1 MLKRFVIIGVGII
14 SLMFTSGSYLVLAEL
29 PKENYSP
36 TQPQN
41 LDVSQ
46 LARLTT
52 VRIFTP
58 NASGSGVI
66 IRQEGRIYT
75 ILTNWHVVA
84 VQPQKILTPDGQKY
98 HLSSVK
104 QLGNNDLAI
113 ASFESDTFYQVVTLK
128 RDAIT
133 VGETVFAAGFP
144 MYQKQRETQELTT
157 TFEQGLQ
164 VFRFTQ
170 GVVSVLPPKSLP
182 QGYRLGYTNDI
193 EVGMSGGPI
202 FNQQGQLIGVNGRV
216 KNRDPDFGVYGFE
229 DGTEPSGVLLEK
241 MINASW
247 GIPISTYLSYVGKE
261 KNGF

>member
-1 MLKRFVIIGVGII
+1 MPKLLVIIGVGII

-29 PKENYSP
+29 PKENYSL
-36 TQPQN
+36 TQRQN
-41 LDVSQ
+41 LPVAQ

-66 IRQEGRIYT
+66 IKQEGRTYT

-84 VQPQKILTPDGQKY
+84 VQPQKIIAPDGQKY
-98 HLSSVK
+98 RLSGVK

-113 ASFESDTFYQVVTLK
+113 ASFESDTSYQVVTIK
-128 RDAIT
+128 RDAIA

-144 MYQKQRETQELTT
+144 MYQKQGQKQELTT
-157 TFEQGLQ
+157 TFDQGLQ
-164 VFRFTQ
+164 VFRLTQ
-170 GVVSVLPPKSLP
+170 GVVSVLPPKPLP

-202 FNQQGQLIGVNGRV
+202 LNQQGQLIGVNGRV

-229 DGTEPSGVLLEK
+229 DGTEPSGVLLQQ
-241 MINASW
+241 MINSSW
-247 GIPISTYLSYVGKE
+247 GIPISTYLH
-261 KNGF
+261 FL